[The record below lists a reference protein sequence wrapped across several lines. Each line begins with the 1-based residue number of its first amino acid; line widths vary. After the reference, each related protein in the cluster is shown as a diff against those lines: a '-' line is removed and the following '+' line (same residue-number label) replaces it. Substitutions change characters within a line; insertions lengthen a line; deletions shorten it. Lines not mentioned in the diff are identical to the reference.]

1 MGSADTILIWGSRF
15 GVSRPSRLDVT
26 RVGTSGYKIN
36 HVEPERVQL
45 ECVFFGPFRDVTGEK
60 TVIHETD
67 AETVGELLVE
77 LERAYPALE
86 GDLVDED
93 GAELAGKTVVTKNK
107 RNVTHIDG
115 LETALESTDVIRL
128 VPSVYGG

>member
-1 MGSADTILIWGSRF
+1 M
-15 GVSRPSRLDVT
+15 
-26 RVGTSGYKIN
+26 
-36 HVEPERVQL
+36 QL

-60 TVIHETD
+60 IVIHETD

-77 LERAYPALE
+77 LETAYPALE
-86 GDLVDED
+86 GQLVDED
-93 GAELAGKTVVTKNK
+93 EGELVGKTVVTKNK

-115 LETALESTDVIRL
+115 LETALDSTDVIRL